1 MVSNPFL
8 WLISQLIWLYIYI
21 LIASAVLSWL
31 VAFNVINTRNDFVRN
46 LAHFL
51 YMVTEP
57 VLRPI
62 RSILPDLGGIDIS
75 PVILMIGLIFLEKL
89 IYWLYFQI
97 FV

>member
-1 MVSNPFL
+1 MAANPFL

-75 PVILMIGLIFLEKL
+75 PMVLIIVL
-89 IYWLYFQI
+89 W
-97 FV
+97 FVQGVLLPVLARSL